1 MNRIAQWA
9 PLAALAGVAAI
20 MAAYGPIPQLPH
32 YHAFADSRTMLGVP
46 HAMDVLSNA
55 GFAVVGLWGLGR
67 LREPAVHAHLGR
79 AWAGHALFMAALVM
93 TAAGSSYYHLA
104 PDDARLVWDRIP
116 IALAC
121 AGLLAGVYAQTHEA
135 RHAAGLTAT
144 LAVLAVASVLW
155 FSFTAVSGAGDL
167 RPYLLMQGAP
177 MVLAPAWQAL
187 ARSPRRDR
195 VAFGFAIGL
204 YAAAKAAELLDHR
217 IFEALGFM
225 SGHTLKHVLA
235 ALASAVLAAAIARRS

>member
-1 MNRIAQWA
+1 VERIRQWA
-9 PLAALAGVAAI
+9 PLAVLALAAAI
-20 MAAYGPIPQLPH
+20 MAAHGPIPQLAH
-32 YHAFADSRTMLGVP
+32 YHEFADARTLLGIP

-55 GFAVVGLWGLGR
+55 AFAVVGLWGLR
-67 LREPAVHAHLGR
+67 RIHEPAVRTRLGG
-79 AWAGHALFMAALVM
+79 AWTGYALFMVALVL

-121 AGLLAGVYAQTHEA
+121 AGLISGVHAQTHDA
-135 RHAAGLTAT
+135 RHAAGLTAA

-155 FSFTAVSGAGDL
+155 WSFTGDL
-167 RPYLLMQGAP
+167 RPYLLLQGAP
-177 MVLAPAWQAL
+177 LVLVPAWQAL

-195 VAFGFAIGL
+195 AAFGLAIGL
-204 YAAAKAAELLDHR
+204 YVAAKAAELFDHR

-225 SGHTLKHVLA
+225 SGHTLKHL
-235 ALASAVLAAAIARRS
+235 LAAAASVVLVAAIVRRG

>member
-1 MNRIAQWA
+1 MERIRQWA
-9 PLAALAGVAAI
+9 PLAGVALAAAI
-20 MAAYGPIPQLPH
+20 MAVHGPIPQLAH
-32 YHAFADSRTMLGVP
+32 YHEFADGRVLLGIP

-55 GFAVVGLWGLGR
+55 AFAVVGLWGLLR
-67 LREPAVHAHLGR
+67 LHEPPVRARLGG
-79 AWAGHALFMAALVM
+79 AWPGYALFMAALVM

-121 AGLLAGVYAQTHEA
+121 AGLLSGVYAQTHDA
-135 RHAAGLTAT
+135 RHAPGLTAA

-155 FSFTAVSGAGDL
+155 WSFTAMTGEGDL
-167 RPYLLMQGAP
+167 RPYLLLQGAP
-177 MVLAPAWQAL
+177 LVLVPAWQGL

-195 VAFGFAIGL
+195 AAFGFAIAL
-204 YAAAKAAELLDHR
+204 YVAAKVAELLDHG

-225 SGHTLKHVLA
+225 SGHTLKHLLA
-235 ALASAVLAAAIARRS
+235 AAAGVVLVAAIARRG